1 MNMPD
6 RAEHVQ
12 ERTVFAGPV
21 FDLVDEQ
28 IRLPNGTTVHHLTVR
43 HPGAVVIIPRQAD
56 GTLLVIRQYR
66 HSVRQTLLEFPAGTR
81 HPGEAPLACARREI
95 AEEVGH
101 VAYTWESVGEFHPAP
116 GFCNEV
122 QYGFVATDLQPCKA
136 TRDADELI
144 EVLSMPSAQIEQAI
158 RSGIMTDGKSI
169 ALYLR
174 AKLRGLV

>member
-1 MNMPD
+1 MP
-6 RAEHVQ
+6 
-12 ERTVFAGPV
+12 ERVEQIQQHTVFAGPV
-21 FDLVDEQ
+21 FALVDEQ
-28 IRLPNGTTVHHLTVR
+28 IRLANGTTVHHLTVQ

-81 HPGEAPLACARREI
+81 HPGEVPLECAKREI

-101 VAYTWESVGEFHPAP
+101 VAYIWESVGEFHPAP

-122 QYGFVATDLQPCKA
+122 QYGFVATDLQPCEA

-144 EVLSMPSAQIEQAI
+144 EVLSMHSAQVEQAI
-158 RSGIMTDGKSI
+158 SDGTMTDGKSI

>member
-1 MNMPD
+1 MHMPD
-6 RAEHVQ
+6 SVKHIPQ
-12 ERTVFAGPV
+12 HTIFAGPV
-21 FDLVDEQ
+21 FALVDEQ

-66 HSVRQTLLEFPAGTR
+66 HSVRQTLLEFPAGTC
-81 HPGEAPLACARREI
+81 HPGEAPLECARREI

-101 VAYTWESVGEFHPAP
+101 VAYAWESVGEFHPAP

-122 QYGFVATDLQPCKA
+122 QYGFVATDLQPCEA

-144 EVLSMPSAQIEQAI
+144 EVLCMHSAQVEQAI
-158 RSGIMTDGKSI
+158 RDGLMSDGKSI

>member
-6 RAEHVQ
+6 RVEQIRQH
-12 ERTVFAGPV
+12 TVFAGPV

-28 IRLPNGTTVHHLTVR
+28 IRLANGITVHHLTVR

-66 HSVRQTLLEFPAGTR
+66 HSVHQTLLEFPAGTR
-81 HPGEAPLACARREI
+81 HPGEAPLECARREL
-95 AEEVGH
+95 AEEVGR
-101 VAYTWESVGEFHPAP
+101 VAYAWESVGEFHPAP

-122 QYGFVATDLQPCKA
+122 QYGFVATDLQPCEA

-144 EVLSMPSAQIEQAI
+144 EVLSMHSAQLEQAI
-158 RSGIMTDGKSI
+158 RDGIMTDGKSI